1 MTDYGLTPQQIE
13 IIDALSSGATMTAAA
28 TQAGVHRNTLANWR
42 RNNLP
47 FQQALAHAQYD
58 RALFFRERC
67 EELADSAA
75 QTIRQILD
83 DPKAAPSVR
92 LRAALAI
99 MHTIS
104 TPPQPK
110 RQVHLDIEKIVISKE
125 PPRVFPDE
133 NLGTDPNIM
142 HNFAHSEPPQT
153 IRRDHPKIGR
163 NHLCACGS
171 GQKFKRCCLN
181 KAPLAKAA

>member
-1 MTDYGLTPQQIE
+1 MTDYGLTTQQIE

-28 TQAGVHRNTLANWR
+28 SQAGIHRNTLANWR

-83 DPKAAPSVR
+83 DPKAAPSV
-92 LRAALAI
+92 LY
-99 MHTIS
+99 
-104 TPPQPK
+104 
-110 RQVHLDIEKIVISKE
+110 LDIKKIVISKE
-125 PPRVFPDE
+125 PPQVFPDE
-133 NLGTDPNIM
+133 NLGTDPQPM
-142 HNFAHSEPPQT
+142 HNSAQSEPPQT
-153 IRRDHPKIGR
+153 IRRDHPKPR
-163 NHLCACGS
+163 T
-171 GQKFKRCCLN
+171 QR
-181 KAPLAKAA
+181 PLPLRQRPKVQTLLPEQPARRAFN